1 MNFNHILWV
10 PGLLRIDHCTL
21 YQCQCVSF
29 SLRFSSPLVFLFFS
43 LPFLFLLSS
52 IHSPF
57 FFFPSSVSS
66 SPLLLLFLLLL
77 YAHNLSTTHHTS
89 LCQGGSKKNTPGTR
103 PRHHP
108 QPTPNSTTLHST
120 IPNDILSLSP
130 FLSLIQLNTK
140 LNNSSRH
147 RVILPTF
154 TLFPLATTSLSLH
167 PPLSPTPCS
176 ALFHTIFSH
185 NRGRE

>member
-66 SPLLLLFLLLL
+66 SPLLLLFLLLP

-120 IPNDILSLSP
+120 IPNDILSLS
-130 FLSLIQLNTK
+130 LS
-140 LNNSSRH
+140 
-147 RVILPTF
+147 
-154 TLFPLATTSLSLH
+154 
-167 PPLSPTPCS
+167 
-176 ALFHTIFSH
+176 FSH
-185 NRGRE
+185 STEHKAQQQQPPSSHPTHLHSLPSGDHLTLPSPPIVTHPLQRTFPYPFFA